1 MPSRR
6 RLWGWK
12 LRRIIAAAA
21 IVLAAA
27 GLLVGCGSRE
37 AASGTA
43 TPDPSSQ
50 SQVAPSA
57 RLSSSADA
65 QGHDVP
71 SPVATIADRGGPSW
85 SGGLGDTVQ
94 IDWYVQSSGKTVSE
108 QITVLQVKRVAA
120 SQPGGPYDWRYGIKV
135 RLTSLSRLTARVPTA
150 YQFLSLSDGAH
161 IEDGVS
167 GIGTKGGPDPSRMGT
182 KSIGWLYQNAEEGFE
197 PTEIVLP
204 ISAWEARWSLE

>member
-1 MPSRR
+1 M
-6 RLWGWK
+6 
-12 LRRIIAAAA
+12 RRISAAAA
-21 IVLAAA
+21 IVLTAA

-37 AASGTA
+37 AVSGVA
-43 TPDPSSQ
+43 APDPSSQ
-50 SQVAPSA
+50 SQVAAGA
-57 RLSSSADA
+57 RLSPGANA

-71 SPVATIADRGGPSW
+71 SPGATIADRGGPSW

-94 IDWYVQSSGKTVSE
+94 VDWYVQSSGKTVSE
-108 QITVLQVKRVAA
+108 QIAVLRVKRVAP

-135 RLTSLSRLTARVPTA
+135 RLTSLSKLTARVPAA

-161 IEDGVS
+161 IENGIS
-167 GIGTKGGPDPSRMGT
+167 GIGIKGGPDPSRVGT
-182 KSIGWLYQNAEEGFE
+182 SSVGWLYQNAEKGFE